1 MSNEEEKKLRLNCF
15 SDFQRSAVS
24 YISNPLGK
32 THLIFINHGVELI
45 RILGVAKLTD
55 MCEKIKKKLISS
67 KTADIRLADKIL
79 MVGILAKG

>member
-1 MSNEEEKKLRLNCF
+1 MSNEEEKRLRLNCF

-24 YISNPLGK
+24 YVSNPLGK
-32 THLIFINHGVELI
+32 THLIFINHGMKLI
-45 RILGVAKLTD
+45 RTLEIAKLID
-55 MCEKIKKKLISS
+55 MCEKIQKKLSSS